1 MVPCRANATTL
12 LHLCNMSYDVIKAL
26 HIIFVVTWFAGLFY
40 LFRLFIYHRE
50 AVDKPAAERDVLVPQ
65 FRIMERRLWAAITLP
80 SGILATA
87 AGVALIVMNPVWLQ
101 MPFMWVK
108 LGFVATLW
116 IYMGYGLKVLRQCQG
131 EGPIDSSIRLRFLN
145 EFPTVVLIAVV
156 FLIVLRD
163 AVGWI
168 WGVCGI
174 LGLALLLTLVIKR
187 YQKARKGNVNK
198 TTGQRDDVEEGRS

>member
-1 MVPCRANATTL
+1 MT
-12 LHLCNMSYDVIKAL
+12 YDVLKAL

-50 AVDKPAAERDVLVPQ
+50 ALDKPAAERDVLVPQ

-80 SGILATA
+80 SGVLAT
-87 AGVALIVMNPVWLQ
+87 GFGTALIVWNPVWLS

-108 LGFVATLW
+108 LGFVGLLW
-116 IYMGYGLKVLRQCQG
+116 AYMALGRRILGQCQNG
-131 EGPIDSSIRLRFLN
+131 ELTASSMRLRFLN
-145 EFPTVVLIAVV
+145 EVPTVILIAVI

-168 WGVCGI
+168 WGVGGI
-174 LGLALLLTLVIKR
+174 LGLALLLTFAIKR
-187 YQKARKGNVNK
+187 YQRARSGR
-198 TTGQRDDVEEGRS
+198 TTGDGT